1 MFRGSGTATS
11 NMGVLVDMATEYTY
25 RFRVYPNKEQR
36 QHVAR
41 TFGCARYVYNWGKEL
56 RTNAYHGDGESLSYT
71 DTAKR
76 LTKLKKDEDHEWLQ
90 EVSAVVL
97 QQSLRNLER
106 AFTNFFEGRAEYP
119 SFKRKHGR
127 QSARYVGTAF
137 DLKETEHGRKLRLSK
152 MPALLKVNWSRAMP
166 ETPTSC
172 TITRDPAG
180 RYHVCFA
187 VKRETD
193 ELPKTKQTVG
203 IDLGLT
209 DVVVTSDGWKSGN
222 PHYLQK
228 SERRLRREQQKL
240 SRKEKGSN
248 NWERQ
253 KRRVAKAHAKLADQ
267 RRDWINKLT
276 MKLVE
281 EYDLIVCETLAVQN
295 MQKNGCLARAISDVS
310 WGEVVRQLE
319 YKAEWYGKT
328 LVKVDRRFPSTKRCS
343 ACGHIGETK
352 PLDVREWTCK
362 ECGTAHD
369 RDINAAENLRRVG
382 QTRTRGAKPQNAP
395 GDPGKSSK
403 AFELVGSGR

>member
-1 MFRGSGTATS
+1 
-11 NMGVLVDMATEYTY
+11 MATEYTY

-36 QHVAR
+36 QHLAR

-56 RTNAYHGDGESLSYT
+56 RTNAYHGDDESLSYT

-76 LTKLKKDEDHEWLQ
+76 LTKLKKDEDHKWLK

-97 QQSLRNLER
+97 QQSLRNLEQ
-106 AFTNFFEGRAEYP
+106 AFTNFFEGRAGYP

-137 DLKETEHGRKLRLSK
+137 DLRETEHGRKLRLSK
-152 MPALLKVNWSRAMP
+152 MPGLLKVNWSRAMP
-166 ETPTSC
+166 KTPSSC
-172 TITRDPAG
+172 TVTRDPAG

-187 VKRETD
+187 VKREID
-193 ELPKTKQTVG
+193 DLPRTKQTVG

-222 PHYLQK
+222 PRYLQK
-228 SERRLRREQQKL
+228 SE
-240 SRKEKGSN
+240 
-248 NWERQ
+248 
-253 KRRVAKAHAKLADQ
+253 RRVAKAHAKVADQ

-276 MKLVE
+276 TKLVE

-295 MQKNGCLARAISDVS
+295 MQKNGCLARAISDVG

-328 LVKVDRRFPSTKRCS
+328 LVKVDRWFPSTKRCS
-343 ACGHIGETK
+343 ACGHIGESK

-362 ECGTAHD
+362 ECGTVHD

-382 QTRTRGAKPQNAP
+382 QTRTRGAKPQDAP